1 MSVWAGI
8 KKALNSTLGTSEF
21 KPLDELFNM
30 HCGIY
35 ATNDYTLK
43 ELWRG
48 GSLEEGESVGSAK
61 INATG
66 QINVYFSTLVS
77 SNHYN
82 ILINGKVVASVSGLD
97 ISTYKPN
104 SVSVEVKY
112 GDVIE
117 IVSASKGNGSTTIAL
132 CGLTYFAPTGG
143 IVSNV

>member
-43 ELWRG
+43 EWIQNPYD
-48 GSLEEGESVGSAK
+48 EGESVSAK

-66 QINVYFSTLVS
+66 RINVYFSQMVS
-77 SNHYN
+77 RNKFD
-82 ILINGKVVASVSGLD
+82 ILINGKAVAIASGSSSSSVSP
-97 ISTYKPN
+97 I

-117 IVSASKGNGSTTIAL
+117 IVSTSKYNDTAIAL